1 MYIWLIFLNYS
12 KIDALVYF
20 HAKDQFLDLSGRL
33 ANKIHLGQQYETQI
47 TFVDVYELDYKNVQN
62 GVIFY
67 ESDRKCSYES
77 YDDCIQHTLT
87 KAMMEETEDHCTV
100 PWILGNNSIC
110 AKTVDMKKSFNI
122 WWTRV
127 TNQKKDCLR
136 PCHTTIINLGAKN
149 DWIIKDNSSAQL
161 VAYFSSSVIKNR
173 EHYVMSITMLAGQIG
188 GYVGLLRFILTIME
202 LMEFESFIERLAY
215 NNCFEK

>member
-1 MYIWLIFLNYS
+1 MYIWLIFLNCS

-67 ESDRKCSYES
+67 DSDRKCSYES

-110 AKTVDMKKSFNI
+110 AKTGDMKKSFNI

-161 VAYFSSSVIKNR
+161 VAYFSSSVVKNR

-188 GYVGLLRFILTIME
+188 GYVGLLRFILSIME
-202 LMEFESFIERLAY
+202 LIDLESFIERLAY

>member
-1 MYIWLIFLNYS
+1 
-12 KIDALVYF
+12 
-20 HAKDQFLDLSGRL
+20 
-33 ANKIHLGQQYETQI
+33 
-47 TFVDVYELDYKNVQN
+47 
-62 GVIFY
+62 
-67 ESDRKCSYES
+67 
-77 YDDCIQHTLT
+77 
-87 KAMMEETEDHCTV
+87 MEETEDHCTV

-110 AKTVDMKKSFNI
+110 AKTGDMKKSFNI

-173 EHYVMSITMLAGQIG
+173 EHYVMSITMLAGQIE

-202 LMEFESFIERLAY
+202 LIEFESFIERLAY